1 MRRTLGCILV
11 LLLATAAQAQ
21 VFRCTEGGKTT
32 YSDTPC
38 ASSQSGQQ
46 IARQK
51 SRQQLDIE
59 QTQAEESEWRK
70 QQRRMDEQQR
80 NFAEQQQRSMQPMPA
95 PVVRHSGN
103 DWQTRKDLENAQ
115 TSAGS
120 ITNNGGRWDGR
131 KQRRRVTPYEDTE
144 ASHFPKE
151 ITRCSG
157 QYCYDRDGQSYHS
170 IGNGQIRSLD
180 GTTCTLSGN
189 QYVCR

>member
-1 MRRTLGCILV
+1 MRYAIACLFV
-11 LLLATAAQAQ
+11 ALLAATAQAQ

-38 ASSQSGQQ
+38 APNQNGHQ

-51 SRQQLDIE
+51 TQQQLDLE
-59 QTQAEESEWRK
+59 QAQADEAEWRK
-70 QQRRMDEQQR
+70 QQRLMNEQQQEL
-80 NFAEQQQRSMQPMPA
+80 AEQQQRALQPMPA

-103 DWQTRKDLENAQ
+103 DWQMRKDLENAQ